1 MLGRRWQERID
12 YCGKQTEQTIFSG
25 FPNDDPYDFKGTSV
39 ITPVIPLL
47 LVVVPAVTLA
57 VKSEE
62 NLFESYPL
70 LFVLTFGLIA
80 SKISNKLV
88 VSRLHASI
96 KKADSRLTLFPL
108 VLGRTHVQE

>member
-1 MLGRRWQERID
+1 M
-12 YCGKQTEQTIFSG
+12 
-25 FPNDDPYDFKGTSV
+25 

-47 LVVVPAVTLA
+47 MVIVPAITLA

-62 NLFESYPL
+62 NVFESYPL

-88 VSRLHASI
+88 VS
-96 KKADSRLTLFPL
+96 
-108 VLGRTHVQE
+108 

>member
-1 MLGRRWQERID
+1 MWH
-12 YCGKQTEQTIFSG
+12 KQSISLYSNKNILIFQ
-25 FPNDDPYDFKGTSV
+25 GTSV

-47 LVVVPAVTLA
+47 MVIVPAVTLA

-62 NLFESYPL
+62 NVFESYPL

-88 VSRLHASI
+88 VS
-96 KKADSRLTLFPL
+96 
-108 VLGRTHVQE
+108 

>member
-1 MLGRRWQERID
+1 M
-12 YCGKQTEQTIFSG
+12 
-25 FPNDDPYDFKGTSV
+25 

-88 VSRLHASI
+88 VSRLHA
-96 KKADSRLTLFPL
+96 
-108 VLGRTHVQE
+108 

>member
-1 MLGRRWQERID
+1 M
-12 YCGKQTEQTIFSG
+12 
-25 FPNDDPYDFKGTSV
+25 

-96 KKADSRLTLFPL
+96 LVKKTDSRLTLFPL
-108 VLGRTHVQE
+108 VSGRAHVQE